1 MVRYHLNQNSTKT
14 KRFKSCRGGKP
25 SIILEGAMIFLP
37 SLCRSFN
44 DLLVVKFSEK
54 INKY

>member
-25 SIILEGAMIFLP
+25 SIILEEAMIFLP